1 MPFKKQ
7 DEILPRL
14 LNADFEFLEESCTL
28 IESLSLD
35 VEDVRLCLAR
45 GFNSSS
51 EHQGV
56 PCLST
61 MLDFIEHGA
70 YPPYWKYLPES
81 DLKKKQKALD
91 ICKAAL
97 IKSVVEVSGEERN
110 GDVLWNT
117 SENDGPG
124 GSFVSRMANWIRF
137 YADPQA
143 SDGQRDRDDLVI
155 CGTLSLGNITRQ
167 GNYLLL
173 YICNAHPPS
182 PIRINISGT
191 PLASVFIGSYA
202 SIQSFVKSFVGHQ
215 DEAWCDW
222 IAKAHCPVETW
233 ISCHQFHPQRGQ
245 HTSAGS

>member
-1 MPFKKQ
+1 M
-7 DEILPRL
+7 PRL

-61 MLDFIEHGA
+61 MLDFIEYGA

-110 GDVLWNT
+110 GNVLWNT
-117 SENDGPG
+117 SENDRPG
-124 GSFVSRMANWIRF
+124 GSFVSRMANWIRL

-167 GNYLLL
+167 G
-173 YICNAHPPS
+173 
-182 PIRINISGT
+182 
-191 PLASVFIGSYA
+191 
-202 SIQSFVKSFVGHQ
+202 K
-215 DEAWCDW
+215 
-222 IAKAHCPVETW
+222 
-233 ISCHQFHPQRGQ
+233 
-245 HTSAGS
+245 

>member
-1 MPFKKQ
+1 MPALQTFCPPFVSEDSLPFKNR
-7 DEILPRL
+7 DDILPRL

-35 VEDVRLCLAR
+35 VEDVRLSLAR

-56 PCLST
+56 PCLRT

-70 YPPYWKYLPES
+70 YPPYWKNLPES

-110 GDVLWNT
+110 AEVLWNS

-124 GSFVSRMANWIRF
+124 GSFVSRMVNWIKL
-137 YADPQA
+137 YTDLQA
-143 SDGQRDRDDLVI
+143 PDGQRDRDDLVI

-167 GNYLLL
+167 G
-173 YICNAHPPS
+173 
-182 PIRINISGT
+182 
-191 PLASVFIGSYA
+191 
-202 SIQSFVKSFVGHQ
+202 K
-215 DEAWCDW
+215 
-222 IAKAHCPVETW
+222 
-233 ISCHQFHPQRGQ
+233 
-245 HTSAGS
+245 